1 MNPGLRRILLPAA
14 AFLLFLGAWETTTR
28 LLAVPAY
35 LLPSPSAIF
44 LAGGKLGWALVT
56 NAIAT
61 LTTILLGFGL
71 AMLIGIPLGVLV
83 SASPLAAEAI
93 YPLLVFTHAIPIIA
107 IAPVIIVVFGT
118 DLGSRLIIVVLI
130 TFFPIMVAT
139 ASGMLNAPK
148 DMIELAKATGAT
160 RFGEIWTV
168 RIPHAVSF
176 IFGGL
181 RIAITIAVVGAIVS
195 EFVSSEEGLGYLV
208 VSATTRFDVP
218 MAMAAVVVLAFI
230 SVVLYQLVGI
240 AHQML
245 FPWSIRSPETES

>member
-1 MNPGLRRILLPAA
+1 LRRVLLPLV
-14 AFLLFLGAWETTTR
+14 AFALFIGIWEGAVR
-28 LLAVPAY
+28 LFAIPVY

-44 LAGGKLGWALVT
+44 LAGEKLGWALLS
-56 NAIAT
+56 NAVAT

-71 AMLIGIPLGVLV
+71 AVIVGIPLGVLV

-93 YPLLVFTHAIPIIA
+93 YPLIVFTHAIPIIA
-107 IAPVIIVVFGT
+107 IAPVVIVIFGT
-118 DLGSRLIIVVLI
+118 DLGARLIIVVLI

-148 DMIELAKATGAT
+148 DMIELARAAGAT
-160 RFGEIWTV
+160 RLGEIWTI

-181 RIAITIAVVGAIVS
+181 RIAITVAVVGAVVS
-195 EFVSSEEGLGYLV
+195 EFVSSEKGLGYLV

-218 MAMAAVVVLAFI
+218 MAMAAVVTLACV
-230 SVVLYQLVGI
+230 SVILYQLVDA
-240 AHQML
+240 AHWL
-245 FPWSIRSPETES
+245 FFPWSIRSAETDS